1 MPNYNNMAKNLTKRS
16 EDYSKWYNELVVKAD
31 LAENSAVRGC
41 MVIKPYGYAIW
52 EKMQAELDRMF
63 KETGHQNAYFP
74 LFVPKSLFEAEEKN
88 AEGFAK
94 ECAVVTHYRLQ
105 NDPDQ
110 PGKLRVDPMAKLEE
124 ELVVRPTSEA
134 VIWNTYKGWIQ
145 SYRDL
150 PILINQ
156 WANVVRWEMRTR
168 LFLRTAEFLWQEG
181 HTAHATK
188 QEALVEA
195 KQMNQVYADFVENF
209 MAIPVIQ
216 GTKTESERFAG
227 AEETYCIEAL
237 MQDGKALQAGTS
249 HFLGQNFAK
258 AFDVKF
264 MTKEGSQ
271 AHVWAT
277 SWGVSTRLMGA
288 LIMTHSDDQ
297 GLVLPPNLAPYQV
310 VIVPIYKSEDQLNA
324 ISTVADTIMTSLRAK
339 NISVKYDNRTTQRPG
354 AKFAQYEL
362 QGVPL
367 RIAIGPNDLENGTVE
382 LARRDTLSKET
393 IDLEVLQSKV
403 TQLIAEIQDALYVKA
418 LKFRDQH
425 ITLVDDFEAFK
436 ATLETKGGFVSAH
449 WDGSE
454 ETEQKIK
461 ELTKASIRCIPMG
474 ASQEEGK
481 CVFSGAPSKHRVLFA
496 KAY

>member
-1 MPNYNNMAKNLTKRS
+1 MGKNLTKRS
-16 EDYSKWYNELVVKAD
+16 EDYSKWYNELVVQAN

-63 KETGHQNAYFP
+63 KETGHENAYFP

-94 ECAVVTHYRLQ
+94 ECAVVTHYRLKT
-105 NDPDQ
+105 DPEN
-110 PGKLRVDPMAKLEE
+110 PGKLIVDPNAKLEE
-124 ELVVRPTSEA
+124 ELIVRPTSEA
-134 VIWNTYKGWIQ
+134 IIWNTYKGWIQ

-150 PILINQ
+150 PLLINQ

-188 QEALVEA
+188 QEALAEA
-195 KQMNQVYADFVENF
+195 KLMNNIYAEFAENF
-209 MAIPVIQ
+209 LAIPVIQ
-216 GTKTESERFAG
+216 GVKTESERFAG
-227 AEETYCIEAL
+227 ADETFCIEAL

-264 MTKEGSQ
+264 TTNQGKQE
-271 AHVWAT
+271 HVWAT

-297 GLVLPPNLAPYQV
+297 GLVLPPNLAPFQV
-310 VIVPIYKSEDQLNA
+310 VIVPIYKGQEQLDA
-324 ISTVADTIMTSLRAK
+324 ISQVANEIVQDLK
-339 NISVKYDNRTTQRPG
+339 LHGVSVKFDNRDTYKPG
-354 AKFAQYEL
+354 WKFNEYEL
-362 QGVPL
+362 KGVPL
-367 RIAIGPNDLENGTVE
+367 RIGIGPKDLEKRTVE
-382 LARRDTLSKET
+382 LARRDTLTKESVAKEAIVET
-393 IDLEVLQSKV
+393 VVSLLKEIQENLYTKAKNYRDTHITPVDTFDEFKEVLKS
-403 TQLIAEIQDALYVKA
+403 
-418 LKFRDQH
+418 
-425 ITLVDDFEAFK
+425 
-436 ATLETKGGFVSAH
+436 KGGFISAH
-449 WDGSE
+449 WDGTE
-454 ETEQKIK
+454 ETEEKIK
-461 ELTKASIRCIPMG
+461 QSTKATIRCIPMD
-474 ASQEEGK
+474 AIEEEGI
-481 CVFSGAPSKHRVLFA
+481 CVFSGAPSNRRVLFA